1 MMCLIKRARW
11 LSFALVLSIAGVAV
25 AAGSQSYSQK
35 FTVKHPGKPTGVTIS
50 AAGPV
55 QPKTIT
61 LTFPAGTKIN
71 QRATPRCTPT
81 LSCPGAA
88 LLGWGTATLRVNG
101 TGVTQSMPITV
112 YNRKGGLLLL
122 VWAPGTGQIPLEPTL
137 SGRTLTL
144 SVPTLPV
151 TLKALKLT
159 INKVGKGPGAYMRT
173 PATCPKAGVW
183 KFTARFD
190 YPNGTSTTRTSRS
203 ACVKH

>member
-1 MMCLIKRARW
+1 MICLLKRARW
-11 LSFALVLSIAGVAV
+11 LSFALVLSIAAAAV

-35 FTVKHPGKPTGVTIS
+35 FTVKHPGKPTGMTVS

-71 QRATPRCTPT
+71 QKATPRCTPT

-88 LLGWGTATLRVNG
+88 LLGSGTATVRVI
-101 TGVTQSMPITV
+101 GVTQPMPITV

-122 VWAPGTGQIPLEPTL
+122 VLAPGTGNIPLEPTL

-144 SVPTLPV
+144 SVPALPV

-159 INKVGKGPGAYMRT
+159 INKVGKGLGAYMRT
-173 PATCPKAGVW
+173 PATCPKTGVW
-183 KFTARFD
+183 KFTARFA